1 LGFGGVGASGYGRY
15 GGYEGFKN
23 FSNRKGILI
32 KKPAPPFVI
41 NLASPPFT
49 DGKKKKLRCM
59 APCLLSTTQQWMQRL
74 SGFIILL
81 LFAIKFRGYLFGID
95 F

>member
-15 GGYEGFKN
+15 GGYEGFRN

-41 NLASPPFT
+41 DLASPPFT
-49 DGKKKKLRCM
+49 SGKKSKLRCM
-59 APCLLSTTQQWMQRL
+59 APCLLSTTQQWLQRVI
-74 SGFIILL
+74 GFFIVLMMVWR
-81 LFAIKFRGYLFGID
+81 FRVPLFGLEH
-95 F
+95 